1 MFPKSLLFAF
11 VASSLFLANVGVEA
25 STSGKF
31 RRDNDKDKEITVT
44 SMLSTNTKQIL
55 GRCTF
60 SFASEHEIF
69 QPADDSNALP
79 IQKFITEAKK
89 YAECNQVHP
98 DNVQCVEKN
107 GNKVMDKG
115 DENWWQMA
123 FCKRCSDAGGENRAD
138 LSCADEDY
146 YPKFVYGIGSPKF
159 ILETYHSHVDDES
172 KEGEKEKEAAGGKSK
187 DERKSADIAFGD
199 KSKHADGGL
208 V

>member
-89 YAECNQVHP
+89 YAECKRVYF

-107 GNKVMDKG
+107 GKVMNLG
-115 DENWWQMA
+115 DEEWWWTA
-123 FCKRCSDAGGENRAD
+123 FCKRCTEAGGNSENFAC
-138 LSCADEDY
+138 S
-146 YPKFVYGIGSPKF
+146 GW
-159 ILETYHSHVDDES
+159 
-172 KEGEKEKEAAGGKSK
+172 
-187 DERKSADIAFGD
+187 
-199 KSKHADGGL
+199 DGQS
-208 V
+208 